1 MAERPISQQTLR
13 EQFTH
18 AEQLTKELIDHL
30 EHSLLPKI
38 HDLKKLAQSDIK
50 GETHSEDVTARNHA
64 SNVIESSRFAE
75 EVGEKLTA
83 YFNSIDKAVSGIIA
97 PQIT

>member
-18 AEQLTKELIDHL
+18 AGQLTRELIDHL

-38 HDLKKLAQSDIK
+38 HDLKKLTQADLK
-50 GETHSEDVTARNHA
+50 GEMVVEDVTMRNHA
-64 SNVIESSRFAE
+64 FHLLESVQFADNLS
-75 EVGEKLTA
+75 EKMTA
-83 YFNSIDKAVSGIIA
+83 YFTSINQAVSGIIGSE
-97 PQIT
+97 

>member
-38 HDLKKLAQSDIK
+38 HDLKKLAQSDLK
-50 GETHSEDVTARNHA
+50 GETHSEDETMRNHA
-64 SNVIESSRFAE
+64 SNVLESARFAE
-75 EVGEKLTA
+75 DVSDRLTA
-83 YFNSIDKAVSGIIA
+83 YFTSIDQAVGVIIA
-97 PQIT
+97 PPQP

>member
-1 MAERPISQQTLR
+1 MAERPIPQQTLR

-38 HDLKKLAQSDIK
+38 HDLKKLTQSDLK
-50 GETHSEDVTARNHA
+50 GETHAEDVTMRNHA
-64 SNVIESSRFAE
+64 SNVLDSVRFAE
-75 EVGEKLTA
+75 GVGEKLTA
-83 YFNSIDKAVSGIIA
+83 YFTSIDQAVGGIIT
-97 PQIT
+97 PQ

>member
-1 MAERPISQQTLR
+1 MAERPIPQQTLR

-38 HDLKKLAQSDIK
+38 HDLKKLTQSDLK
-50 GETHSEDVTARNHA
+50 GETHSEDVTMRNHA
-64 SNVIESSRFAE
+64 SSVFDSARFAE
-75 EVGEKLTA
+75 DVGDKLTA
-83 YFNSIDKAVSGIIA
+83 YFTSIDQVVGGIIA
-97 PQIT
+97 PQ

>member
-30 EHSLLPKI
+30 EHNLLPKI

-50 GETHSEDVTARNHA
+50 GETHSEDVTMRNHA
-64 SNVIESSRFAE
+64 SNVIESANFAE
-75 EVGEKLTA
+75 DVSGKLTA
-83 YFNSIDKAVSGIIA
+83 YFTSIDKAVCGIIA
-97 PQIT
+97 PQQT